1 MEKNLH
7 LLKRKRVTLQIGGLG
22 VTYVDRDRPY
32 TQFDSAYPSVEK
44 ALATLELFNADSQL
58 VCSHQFL
65 PVVLREQKFLKMY
78 YNKDTKKLNFLSKVR
93 PIVEVGHT
101 DSLIFS
107 LYAAKLSQAYE
118 ERVNQLGIELVAT
131 AYRRGLGS
139 NIEASK
145 AVIDRVVGMN
155 DCWIIKSDFV
165 GFFDHLNHR
174 LLKQAVSDLVGE
186 KDETSPESKSQLKQD
201 WYAVIRSLTKHR
213 HIAASNI
220 PDRMLAYAKVHK
232 RYVARVREIDYAVRS
247 GELVVSAQ
255 HQVGIPQ
262 GTSMSAVLANV
273 YMIGFDKKLYE
284 LTTSLGGLYR
294 RYSDDFVLVLPG
306 TLSTERVKMIKQQVV
321 NLAHV
326 CTCLKLDNKK
336 TKILRYQFAT
346 KQIKKLRE
354 DGSLSESVFDYL
366 GFIFDGRHVSLRSRG
381 IFKFTYKA
389 RSSIRETAYEQ
400 SEVRKGKTKLFSP
413 YLVAYRR
420 TLGTYLDMSEQAVSF
435 LGYASRSQQVFAKNG
450 AYEVVIDRQARKVV
464 KEFQEYLHERR
475 KLYKR

>member
-1 MEKNLH
+1 MH
-7 LLKRKRVTLQIGGLG
+7 LSKKRRFTLQISGLG

-32 TQFDSAYPSVEK
+32 TQFDSAYPSVGK
-44 ALATLELFNADSQL
+44 ALAALELFNADPQL
-58 VCSHQFL
+58 VGSHQFL

-78 YNKDTKKLNFLSKVR
+78 YDKDAKQLKFRTKVR

-101 DSLIFS
+101 DSLIYS

-118 ERVNQLGIELVAT
+118 DGVNQLGIELVAT
-131 AYRRGLGS
+131 AYRRGIGS

-145 AVIDRVVGMN
+145 AVIDSVVEMN

-165 GFFDHLNHR
+165 GFFDHLNHQV
-174 LLKQAVSDLVGE
+174 LKQAVSDLVGE
-186 KDETSPESKSQLKQD
+186 KDETGTGSKYQLKQD
-201 WYAVIRSLTKHR
+201 WYAVIRSLTKYR

-220 PDRMLAYAKVHK
+220 PDRMLAFAKVHK
-232 RYVARVREIDYAVRS
+232 RYVLRVREIDNQIRT

-273 YMIGFDKKLYE
+273 YMIAFDKQLHK

-306 TLSTERVKMIKQQVV
+306 TLSTEKVKMVEQQVA
-321 NLAHV
+321 NLAQMHARLELE
-326 CTCLKLDNKK
+326 TKK
-336 TKILRYQFAT
+336 TKILRYQSAT
-346 KQIKKLRE
+346 KKIEKLRE

-381 IFKFTYKA
+381 LFKFTYKA

-400 SEVRKGKTKLFSP
+400 AEVRRGKTKLFLP
-413 YLVAYRR
+413 YLEAYSR
-420 TLGTYLDMSEQAVSF
+420 TLGTYLDMREEAVSF
-435 LGYASRSQQVFAKNG
+435 RGYAARSQQIFADNNG
-450 AYEVVIDRQARKVV
+450 AYGVVIDRQARKVV
-464 KEFQEYLHERR
+464 EKFQKYLHDQR